1 MYIQAEN
8 KLQALLQQYSTVF
21 NDETGRFQG
30 VEAKIVVDPAV
41 PPKFC
46 RARTVPHALKPKV
59 EIELKRLQQTGI
71 IKPIEHSDWAA
82 PIVPVVKKDGSV
94 RICGDYHLTVN
105 RAAKPDTYPLPR
117 IDDIFASLSGGKTFS
132 KLDLANAYQ
141 QIPLEQKSK
150 QLVTINTH
158 KGLYCYNRFPFGIS
172 AAPSIFQHTMENVL
186 QGIPNT
192 CIYLDD
198 LLVTGD
204 TQESHLANL
213 EAVLSKLQT
222 AGLRLK
228 RSKCTFMMPSVEYL
242 GHQISTKGIQ
252 PTEDKVRAIKDAP
265 VPTDV
270 TQLQSFVGRVNYYGK
285 FLPNLSSALAPLYI
299 LLQKSSKWKWGAQQ
313 DKAFSAVK
321 SQLTSECLLTHFD
334 PQKPLTLACYAS
346 PYGVGAVLSHRLDD
360 GSERPIAFA
369 SRSLSPAEK
378 GYAQLDKEALA
389 IVFGVTKFHVYLY
402 GHSFTIYSDHKPLQ
416 YLFNPSKAISAMAS
430 ARVQRWAL
438 LLSSYQYTVSYKPG
452 SQMANADVLSR
463 LPLPEMPES
472 VPALGETV
480 LLMQSL
486 QAPITFN
493 QLKQWT
499 TQDPILSKVHTLL
512 LQGWQYSNDP
522 NLKPYQVRHNELTVC
537 DGCVMW
543 GSRVVVPQAG
553 RKSVMEQLHDGHPGT
568 SRMKSL
574 ARNFVW
580 WPQMDDDIADRVKS
594 CNQCQLTRHAPQ
606 PAPLHPWEWPDRPW
620 TRLHIDYAGPY
631 LEKWF
636 LIVVDAH
643 SKWLEVKIVKSATTA
658 NTTDHLRSLF
668 ATHGLPEMIVSDNGS
683 VFTNVEFQDFCSKN
697 GIKHVKSAPY
707 HPASNGLA
715 ERAVQT
721 FKEAMKRADPRES
734 LSTRVSRFLFK
745 YRMTPHSTTGI
756 SPAELLLERR
766 PRSHF
771 DFMLPNLASKIRSK
785 QLAQKVQHDKKSK
798 PRTLKIGSNVLVR
811 NFSTGPEWLFGT
823 IVNTKGPLSYI
834 VKLSDG
840 RYFKRHIDHLRKTDI
855 TDHYATVP
863 DVIDDFIPFQSPT
876 TTTTAQQANSELPT
890 PLRRSTRVRTA
901 PDRLTYPPK

>member
-1 MYIQAEN
+1 ME
-8 KLQALLQQYSTVF
+8 V
-21 NDETGRFQG
+21 
-30 VEAKIVVDPAV
+30 
-41 PPKFC
+41 
-46 RARTVPHALKPKV
+46 
-59 EIELKRLQQTGI
+59 ELKRLQQTGI
-71 IKPIEHSDWAA
+71 IEPIEHSDWAA

-94 RICGDYHLTVN
+94 RICGDYRLTVN

-117 IDDIFASLSGGKTFS
+117 VDDIFASLSGGKTFS

-141 QIPLEQKSK
+141 QIPLEQQSK

-158 KGLYCYNRFPFGIS
+158 KCLYCYNRLPFGIS
-172 AAPSIFQHTMENVL
+172 AAPSIFQRTMENIL

-198 LLVTGD
+198 VLVTGD

-228 RSKCTFMMPSVEYL
+228 CSKCTFMMSSVEYL
-242 GHQISTKGIQ
+242 GHQISAKGIQ

-270 TQLQSFVGRVNYYGK
+270 TQLRSFVGLVNYYGK
-285 FLPNLSSALAPLYI
+285 FLPNLSSVLAPLYT
-299 LLQKSSKWKWGAQQ
+299 LLQKGSQWKWGAQQ
-313 DKAFSAVK
+313 EKAVSAVK
-321 SQLTSECLLTHFD
+321 SQLTSDCLLVHFD
-334 PQKPLTLACYAS
+334 PQKPLTLACDAS
-346 PYGVGAVLSHRLDD
+346 PYGVGAVLSHRLED

-402 GHSFTIYSDHKPLQ
+402 GHSFTIHSDHKPLQ

-430 ARVQRWAL
+430 ARIQLWAL

-472 VPALGETV
+472 VPIPGETV
-480 LLMQSL
+480 LLMQNL
-486 QAPITFN
+486 QTSPITFN
-493 QLKQWT
+493 QLRQWT
-499 TQDPILSKVHTLL
+499 TQDPTLSKVHRLL
-512 LQGWQYSNDP
+512 LQGWQHSNDP
-522 NLKPYQVRHNELTVC
+522 ELKPYQVRHSELSVC

-543 GSRVVVPQAG
+543 GNRVVVPQAG
-553 RKSVMEQLHDGHPGT
+553 CKRVMEQLHDGHPGI

-574 ARNFVW
+574 ARSFVW

-620 TRLHIDYAGPY
+620 VRLHIDYAGPY
-631 LEKWF
+631 LGKWF

-643 SKWLEVKIVKSATTA
+643 SKWLDVKIVNSATT
-658 NTTDHLRSLF
+658 TSTIDHLRSLF
-668 ATHGLPEMIVSDNGS
+668 ATHGLPEMVVSDNGS
-683 VFTNVEFQDFCSKN
+683 VFTSIEFQEFCSKN

-721 FKEAMKRADPRES
+721 FKEAMKRADPQEV

-745 YRMTPHSTTGI
+745 YRLTPHSTTGI
-756 SPAELLLERR
+756 SPAELLLGRR

-771 DFMLPNLASKIRSK
+771 DFMVPNLATKVRHKQFSQKT
-785 QLAQKVQHDKKSK
+785 QLANMT
-798 PRTLKIGSNVLVR
+798 RR
-811 NFSTGPEWLFGT
+811 
-823 IVNTKGPLSYI
+823 VNH
-834 VKLSDG
+834 KLS
-840 RYFKRHIDHLRKTDI
+840 LL
-855 TDHYATVP
+855 VP
-863 DVIDDFIPFQSPT
+863 MFSCVIFQQDLSGC
-876 TTTTAQQANSELPT
+876 
-890 PLRRSTRVRTA
+890 
-901 PDRLTYPPK
+901 